1 MKLKIVKAQKVSE
14 IQMKSG
20 FNGFNHDTT
29 DTDRRPGTAHPF
41 TRGSTWTQHGNLGW
55 IVYLR
60 DVSGRFSR

>member
-20 FNGFNHDTT
+20 FNGFNHATG

-41 TRGSTWTQHGNLGW
+41 TPGSTWT
-55 IVYLR
+55 
-60 DVSGRFSR
+60 

>member
-20 FNGFNHDTT
+20 FNGFDQAST

-41 TRGSTWTQHGNLGW
+41 TRGSN
-55 IVYLR
+55 
-60 DVSGRFSR
+60 